1 MAENT
6 NSSGYKDLAK
16 NTAIFAVGSFGSKV
30 LSFLIVP
37 LYTYVLTTEEYGRID
52 LFTTAISLLIPF
64 ITLLIQEA
72 LLRFLMGKEVSPK
85 TAVNNCWLI
94 FLCGAVVSILLA
106 PALNIIFKFDEYMW
120 LFIVILILNSF
131 TQIFSQYFR
140 ATGRNVAFTVNGI
153 IVTAVLLS
161 SNVLFLVVFHLG
173 MRGYFYS
180 MLLSQAMSAI
190 HIIAFGK
197 ILRDISFKDIDL
209 GILKEMLK
217 FCIPLIP
224 NTLMWWIMSAG
235 DKYIINYFLGD
246 SANGLYSL
254 AMKVPTVVS
263 MVYTIFYQAWQMS
276 AIEAKNRKDEKNFYS
291 NVFKITNGLLAVLI
305 VGVIFS
311 VKPIYVIAMSEAF
324 APAWKYV
331 PLLAIATFFNCC
343 ASFFGVVYTV
353 SKKSHMAFFTT
364 FVGAVVNLFFNFI
377 LVRRMGLYGI
387 AVGTALGYFAVTI
400 MRIKD
405 ANKEIGMSFD
415 IVRTSI
421 MVCVIVLQ
429 ASCTTLFQGVETYLF
444 GLCAFSIVAILYRKE
459 IIDLLTIFKRKIKK

>member
-6 NSSGYKDLAK
+6 NGGGYKDLAK

-72 LLRFLMGKEVSPK
+72 LLRFLMGKEVSPQ
-85 TAVNNCWLI
+85 TAVNNCWLVFI
-94 FLCGAVVSILLA
+94 SGTAISIIMA
-106 PALNIIFKFDEYMW
+106 PAFNIIFKFGEYLW
-120 LFIVILILNSF
+120 LFVAILVLNSF

-140 ATGRNVAFTVNGI
+140 AMGRNVAFTINGI
-153 IVTAVLLS
+153 IVTAVLLGA
-161 SNVLFLVVFHLG
+161 NVLFLVVLHLG
-173 MRGYFYS
+173 MKGYFYS
-180 MLLSQAMSAI
+180 MLLSQTMSTI
-190 HIIAFGK
+190 HIIVFGK
-197 ILRDISFKDIDL
+197 IFRKLSFKNLDL

-217 FCIPLIP
+217 FSIPLIP

-254 AMKVPTVVS
+254 AMKVPTIVS
-263 MVYTIFYQAWQMS
+263 MIYTIFYQAWQMS

-291 NVFKITNGLLAVLI
+291 NVFKITNGLLAILI
-305 VGVIFS
+305 VGVIFC
-311 VKPIYVIAMSEAF
+311 VKPVYVAAMSEAF

-353 SKKSHMAFFTT
+353 SKKSHMAFLTT
-364 FVGAVVNLFFNFI
+364 FVGAIVNLFFNFI
-377 LVRRMGLYGI
+377 LVRKLGLYGI
-387 AVGTALGYFAVTI
+387 AIGTALGYVAVTA

-405 ANKEIGMSFD
+405 ANREIGMSFD
-415 IVRTSI
+415 IVRTCI
-421 MVCVIVLQ
+421 MVCVMVLQ
-429 ASCTTLFQGVETYLF
+429 AVCTTLFQGVETYLF
-444 GLCAFSIVAILYRKE
+444 GICAFGIVAILYRKE
-459 IIDLLTIFKRKIKK
+459 IGDIVSIFMKKIKK